1 MPTETFFN
9 LPEEKRQR
17 ILDLAI
23 DEFAENDYAVASI
36 SRLVANA
43 GIAKGSFY
51 QYFAD
56 KQDLYLYLIQLA
68 MDEKK
73 AFFAGMV
80 MPDPDASIF
89 ELMRWLFRYGLDF
102 EFSNPKLAQIGY
114 RAVYGD
120 APLPAETADLLRG
133 GMASF
138 YQPLVAKGV
147 AAGDIDPALDENL
160 VAFML
165 NALTTQL
172 GDYLLQRLQV
182 APETLAVDGVRSF
195 DQPEYLA
202 LVDELM
208 MVLERG
214 LKPAVTSVTAAGPG
228 ADYE

>member
-9 LPEEKRQR
+9 LPEEKRAR
-17 ILDLAI
+17 ILTLAI
-23 DEFAENDYAVASI
+23 DEFAENDYASASI
-36 SRLVANA
+36 SRLVASA

-56 KQDLYLYLIQLA
+56 KQDLYLYLLQMA

-73 AFFAGMV
+73 AFFAGV
-80 MPDPDASIF
+80 TMPDADTSIF

-102 EFSNPKLAQIGY
+102 EFSNPKLSQIGY

-120 APLPAETADLLRG
+120 APLPAETAELLQG
-133 GMASF
+133 SMTSF
-138 YQPLVAKGV
+138 YQPLVVRGMAQ
-147 AAGDIDPALDENL
+147 GDIDPALDADL

-165 NALTTQL
+165 NAITTQL
-172 GDYLLQRLQV
+172 GDYLLQRLKV
-182 APETLAVDGVRSF
+182 SPESLVTDGVRGF
-195 DQPEYLA
+195 DQPGYLA

-214 LKPAVTSVTAAGPG
+214 LKPAASSATTETRKV
-228 ADYE
+228 EN

>member
-9 LPEEKRQR
+9 LPEDKRQR

-23 DEFAENDYAVASI
+23 DEFAENDYASASI
-36 SRLVANA
+36 SRVVARA

-56 KQDLYLYLIQLA
+56 KQDLYLYLLQLA
-68 MDEKK
+68 VDEKK
-73 AFFAGMV
+73 AFFAGAT
-80 MPDPDASIF
+80 MPDPEASIF
-89 ELMRWLFRYGLDF
+89 EMMRWLFRYGLDF
-102 EFSNPKLAQIGY
+102 EFSNPKLSQIGY

-120 APLPAETADLLRG
+120 APLPEETAALLRG

-138 YQPLVAKGV
+138 YGPLVARGM
-147 AAGDIDPALDENL
+147 AAGDIDPALDPDL

-165 NALTTQL
+165 NAMTSQL
-172 GDYLLQRLQV
+172 GDYLLKRLEV
-182 APETLAVDGVRSF
+182 APETLATDGVRGF
-195 DQPEYLA
+195 DQPGYLA

-214 LKPAVTSVTAAGPG
+214 LKPAAEPVASGPRTV
-228 ADYE
+228 EN

>member
-9 LPEEKRQR
+9 LPEEKRER
-17 ILDLAI
+17 ILALAI
-23 DEFAENDYAVASI
+23 DEFAENDYTSASI
-36 SRLVANA
+36 SRLVAHA

-56 KQDLYLYLIQLA
+56 KQDLYLYLLQLA
-68 MDEKK
+68 VDEKQ
-73 AFFAGMV
+73 AFFAGV
-80 MPDPDASIF
+80 NMPDEDASIF

-102 EFSNPKLAQIGY
+102 EFSNPKLSQIGY

-120 APLPAETADLLRG
+120 APLPAETAELLRG

-138 YQPLVAKGV
+138 YQPLVAKGM
-147 AAGDIDPALDENL
+147 AQGDIDPTLDPDL

-165 NALTTQL
+165 NAITTQL
-172 GDYLLQRLQV
+172 GDYLLQRLEV
-182 APETLAVDGVRSF
+182 SPESLAAGGVRGF
-195 DQPEYLA
+195 DQPGYLA

-214 LKPAVTSVTAAGPG
+214 LKPA
-228 ADYE
+228 ADSADPEARKVEN